1 MADLGLT
8 KNLAKNPKSADGLF
22 ERPFERSWR
31 GWLLAGAAVL
41 ALCGCSKAGGDQ
53 PSNALA
59 PVAQGAPIV
68 DAPPADS
75 LPPAEAVPVSEVT
88 DPEAAYA
95 FPDRAYEMSDMFGDA
110 PPDYVYDYDGY
121 QPWVWISDDG
131 SECVAEA
138 VPGGERYYYY
148 EAGADA
154 PFFIQDPTAGYGFD
168 GGRLVAVYDRSGR
181 VLPVGGSEMRAQ
193 IAGRYL
199 TRARALYDASRHD
212 THLPVAQSNW
222 MARRDT
228 ISAQRQ
234 TWQRQISADPNWRSF
249 HAQNAPTVEAH
260 WQGEKVQRLKWA
272 AHVDEGMQNQALAAR
287 ERQQAQTVAARPQ
300 QPSSPPGRVAGM
312 PQREPQRAAAQ
323 PGQPTFAPPP
333 SHEMAPREHFA
344 QRPAPPSQGPQQL
357 QPHENVARQDRHGNN
372 PEPAPQQQQRVTAA
386 PERALP
392 PAERTAQA
400 PRHEAPPPA
409 EQAQEPPHQRAAQ
422 MPAREAPAPRA
433 APPQREAAAPR
444 HEPPPQAPIAPP
456 QREAAIPHHEPP
468 PQAPVAPPQ
477 HEAAIPHHEPPPQ
490 APAAPP
496 PRVAMAPSHEPAR
509 PPAAVAP
516 RAEHQQAPEAPK
528 PHPAPAHEKDDKHKS

>member
-1 MADLGLT
+1 MAHSGFGPGEPDDRFKHPL
-8 KNLAKNPKSADGLF
+8 
-22 ERPFERSWR
+22 R

-154 PFFIQDPTAGYGFD
+154 PFFIQDPTYGYGFD

-181 VLPVGGSEMRAQ
+181 VLPVGGNQTRAQ

-323 PGQPTFAPPP
+323 PGQPTFASPP
-333 SHEMAPREHFA
+333 SHEMTPREHFA
-344 QRPAPPSQGPQQL
+344 QRPVPPSQGPQPL
-357 QPHENVARQDRHGNN
+357 APHENVARQDRHGNN
-372 PEPAPQQQQRVTAA
+372 PEPVPQQQRVTAA

-400 PRHEAPPPA
+400 PRHEAQRPA
-409 EQAQEPPHQRAAQ
+409 EQVQEPPHQRAAQ

-433 APPQREAAAPR
+433 APPQREAAVPH
-444 HEPPPQAPIAPP
+444 HEPPPRAPAAPP
-456 QREAAIPHHEPP
+456 QREAA
-468 PQAPVAPPQ
+468 A
-477 HEAAIPHHEPPPQ
+477 PHHEPPPQ

-509 PPAAVAP
+509 PPVATAPPP
-516 RAEHQQAPEAPK
+516 RAEHQQAAEAPK